1 MKPSAKPSKFLNKKT
16 VVDGIEFDSIKESRR
31 YGELKLLE
39 RAGEIKALC
48 TQTAF
53 PLMVNGVRV
62 ASYKADFVYLRQP
75 DGSQVIEDVKSPFTR
90 KNPVYRLK
98 AKIMA
103 AMGQPI
109 VEV

>member
-1 MKPSAKPSKFLNKKT
+1 MKPPAKPSKFLNKKT
-16 VVDGIEFDSIKESRR
+16 VVDGIEFDSLKESRR
-31 YGELKLLE
+31 YGQLRLLE
-39 RAGEIKALC
+39 RAGEIRSLS

-62 ASYKADFVYLRQP
+62 ANYKADFVYLRQP
-75 DGSQVIEDVKSPFTR
+75 EGVQVIEDVKSDFTR

-109 VEV
+109 TEV